1 MAGDWIKIEHALP
14 GKPEVM
20 ELARILTIDE
30 MAVVGHL
37 VCFWSWVDQNLSPDC
52 PATNGTKKGLD
63 RVAGRDGFV
72 DAMVQVG
79 WLAFDGQKV
88 QVPNYDHHLSQSAKK
103 RGLESR
109 KKTRQRTSS
118 RKCPAP
124 DGTSSGQNEG
134 PEKRREEKIN
144 ESDVVIPQKLNTAQ
158 AISSAE
164 TWFDYLLSKGFDDKV
179 PPRGSPQEEAF
190 WQSSARTFQTPEAFC
205 DAVQYTMANGWRTLT
220 KMKDSKAK
228 SNGHAESQD
237 WILTQQACRQ
247 FPNDFQKRLD
257 IIGHECRDALKAA
270 GGVGQLI
277 SLTHE
282 LDIKAM
288 GERFEFAL
296 ASIRKATNGTAKS
309 N

>member
-1 MAGDWIKIEHALP
+1 MAGDWIKVEKSTAR
-14 GKPEVM
+14 KPEV
-20 ELARILTIDE
+20 LAISSALEIHPDHAFGLCVRFWAWCDDQLE
-30 MAVVGHL
+30 NGHADS
-37 VCFWSWVDQNLSPDC
+37 V
-52 PATNGTKKGLD
+52 TNVTLD
-63 RVAGRDGFV
+63 FVIGHSGF
-72 DAMVQVG
+72 AQQLIRVG
-79 WLAFDGQKV
+79 WLKETDTGIDIPNFD
-88 QVPNYDHHLSQSAKK
+88 YHLSESAKTRAQAAK
-103 RGLESR
+103 RKSKSR
-109 KKTRQRTSS
+109 TKRDICHDADVTKTR
-118 RKCPAP
+118 
-124 DGTSSGQNEG
+124 
-134 PEKRREEKIN
+134 PEKRREENTN
-144 ESDVVIPQKLNTAQ
+144 ESDVVIPEKLNTAQ

-164 TWFDYLLSKGFDDKV
+164 KWFGYLLSKGFDDKV

-228 SNGHAESQD
+228 SNGKSESQD

-257 IIGHECRDALKAA
+257 MIGHECRDALKAA

-288 GERFEFAL
+288 GERFDFAL
-296 ASIRKATNGTAKS
+296 ANIRKATNGTAKS